1 MTRRLVIVGGGIAG
15 LAAAWEASASR
26 GVSVSVLDNG
36 VPASGGKL
44 RTSPLAGL
52 PTDEGADMFLA
63 RVPEALALV
72 DELNLTDR
80 LTAPA
85 AGGAAIWLDGAAH
98 PMPGGLVLGVPTDP
112 AALRGSPLV
121 EAADVEQVRAE
132 LSRVGAPVTKDRSVG
147 SLIRERFG
155 DRIADRLVQP
165 LLGGINAGV
174 LDRLSLAAV
183 APQLDRVAR
192 AGPSLAAG
200 LAEDLAA
207 SRQAAAVAGTVAPP
221 FYGLPGGMGELIATL
236 RAQLT
241 NRGVTLRDGVRA
253 RSVRTAGGRLA
264 IDVESTGSGEPRE
277 VTADAVI
284 LAVPGAA
291 AAALLR
297 GGAGP
302 AHPTAPGAVLLLDEL
317 RTASVAMV
325 RLAVRPDRVT
335 TPPGRS
341 GLLVPHGSGF
351 ITVAISYA
359 STKWAHLT
367 TDGLVRLRVSVG
379 HDGDPDSSRLPTD
392 ELVARVLGE
401 ARTLTGLDGPVE
413 DCSVIRW
420 PGAFPQYDVGH
431 LERCDTLDATLAD
444 ELPNVTLTG
453 AAYRGIGVPGCIRQG
468 RAAAADAVSG

>member
-1 MTRRLVIVGGGIAG
+1 
-15 LAAAWEASASR
+15 
-26 GVSVSVLDNG
+26 
-36 VPASGGKL
+36 
-44 RTSPLAGL
+44 
-52 PTDEGADMFLA
+52 
-63 RVPEALALV
+63 
-72 DELNLTDR
+72 
-80 LTAPA
+80 
-85 AGGAAIWLDGAAH
+85 
-98 PMPGGLVLGVPTDP
+98 MPGGLVLGVPTDP

-277 VTADAVI
+277 VTAGAVI

-297 GGAGP
+297 GGA
-302 AHPTAPGAVLLLDEL
+302 ARPT
-317 RTASVAMV
+317 
-325 RLAVRPDRVT
+325 
-335 TPPGRS
+335 
-341 GLLVPHGSGF
+341 
-351 ITVAISYA
+351 
-359 STKWAHLT
+359 
-367 TDGLVRLRVSVG
+367 RLR
-379 HDGDPDSSRLPTD
+379 R
-392 ELVARVLGE
+392 ARCCCWTNC
-401 ARTLTGLDGPVE
+401 APP
-413 DCSVIRW
+413 RW
-420 PGAFPQYDVGH
+420 PWCAWLCARIGSPPH
-431 LERCDTLDATLAD
+431 LVVRACWCRTVPASSPWRSATH
-444 ELPNVTLTG
+444 P
-453 AAYRGIGVPGCIRQG
+453 PSG
-468 RAAAADAVSG
+468 RT